1 MATAISSKADSASP
15 AFTGTPTAPTAPA
28 GNNSSQL
35 ATTAFVFQNSVP
47 IGAILMW
54 SGLIS
59 AIPSG
64 YALCD
69 GTAGTPD
76 LRNRMVIGAGS
87 TYSVGSTGGSADA
100 VVVSHTHTVTD
111 PGHLHN
117 NGAQPTTI
125 SVLAGPNLIPS
136 GGTTATATTGITVNT
151 TGESGVGKNLPPYY
165 ALAFIQRV
173 S

>member
-1 MATAISSKADSASP
+1 
-15 AFTGTPTAPTAPA
+15 
-28 GNNSSQL
+28 
-35 ATTAFVFQNSVP
+35 
-47 IGAILMW
+47 MW

-100 VVVSHTHTVTD
+100 IIPAHNHTTTITD
-111 PGHLHN
+111 PGHTHTDSLFN
-117 NGAQPTTI
+117 ASDNGVAYNTGGSGNTGFPT
-125 SVLAGPNLIPS
+125 
-136 GGTTATATTGITVNT
+136 GGTNTVNSATTGLTVAVNT
-151 TGESGVGKNLPPYY
+151 TGESVTGKNLPPYY